1 MIGTNTKIISF
12 LLMSILYSQTI
23 IGEGLIG
30 EALLDYVESNYKTST
45 TLGYSNARDTL
56 YGTIDLQDGDQL
68 SCVYSGYTITLDVSE
83 DPSTNAYNQGIN
95 CEHTWPQSM
104 GAENEP
110 QKSDLHHLF
119 PCKSN
124 VNSSRGNHPYADIND
139 DDTDTWY
146 RNDYSQ
152 ETIPTEFIDEYA
164 EKFNGQS
171 AVFEPREDHKGNAAR
186 AMFYFFAMYQD
197 HADTNFWNVQKNTLL
212 YWHNLDPVNDLEL
225 SRTWVIAEYQEDYPN
240 PFILDSSLARRIW
253 FIESYDENN
262 PPGEFSLS
270 LPMDNSTVINL
281 TPEFFWLPS
290 IDLDPLDTV
299 SYTLMIDTP
308 DPGIESYLV
317 GTDTNFVL
325 ENPLEDNSQYFWQVI
340 AEDLIG
346 NQTINQG
353 GYISFYTNIENEP
366 PTSFEILSPNQNS
379 IQTDLSPN
387 FSWTESIDPDPLD
400 SLWYR
405 LEIFGPMVFYYPWQY
420 IVNTVETNFTPD
432 FSLYDNSSF
441 SFTVRASDL
450 HGESVYTQEYTFHTD
465 SFPEPPSNFTTI
477 FPENNEEGLDT
488 EIQFIWNASV
498 DPDPIET
505 IQYQLIYAANWQDS
519 TTYVYSEL
527 ISDTSISLVLENNS
541 QYYWGVVA
549 RDSDG
554 FIVGSNNNTPNTLL
568 VGTLSIDK
576 NMTPKLFKL
585 YQNYPNPFNPVT
597 TIHYDLPENSF
608 VSITV
613 YDMSG
618 NVVDN
623 IINKYQESG
632 YKLVQW
638 DATNGHGYQV
648 AAGVYIYKIQAGDF
662 RKVKKMLLLK

>member
-1 MIGTNTKIISF
+1 MINTSTRIISF
-12 LLMSILYSQTI
+12 FLISISYSQTI

-30 EALLDYVESNYKTST
+30 EALLEYVVSNYRTST

-68 SCVYSGYTITLDVSE
+68 SCVYSGYTITLNTSE

-104 GAENEP
+104 GAEDEP

-124 VNSSRGNHPYADIND
+124 VNSSRGNHPYANIND

-186 AMFYFFAMYQD
+186 AVFYFFAMYQD

-212 YWHNLDPVNDLEL
+212 DWHNLDPVNDLEL
-225 SRTWVIAEYQEDYPN
+225 SRTWVIAGYQENYPN

-253 FIESYDENN
+253 FVESYDENN
-262 PPGEFSLS
+262 PPSEFSLY
-270 LPMDNSTVINL
+270 LPLDNSILINL
-281 TPEFFWLPS
+281 TPEFVWLPS
-290 IDLDPLDTV
+290 IDFDPLDTV
-299 SYTLMIDTP
+299 TYNLMIDTP

-346 NQTINQG
+346 NQTISQG
-353 GYISFYTNIENEP
+353 GYMSFYTNLENEP

-379 IQTDLSPN
+379 IQMDLSPN
-387 FSWTESIDPDPLD
+387 FSWTESMDPDPLD

-405 LEIFGPMVFYYPWQY
+405 LEIFGPMIAYYPWQY

-450 HGESVYTQEYTFHTD
+450 HGESVYTQEYIFHTD
-465 SFPEPPSNFTTI
+465 SFPEPPSNFITI
-477 FPENNEEGLDT
+477 LPENNEEGVDT
-488 EIQFIWNASV
+488 EIQFIWNAAT
-498 DPDPIET
+498 DPDPLDI
-505 IQYQLIYAANWQDS
+505 IQYQMVYTTNWQDS

-527 ISDTSISLVLENNS
+527 LSDTSINLVLEDNS
-541 QYYWGVVA
+541 QYYWGVIA

-554 FIVGSNNNTPNTLL
+554 YIVGSNDNTPNALV
-568 VGTLSIDK
+568 VGTLSIDE
-576 NMTPKLFKL
+576 NLIPEVFALH
-585 YQNYPNPFNPVT
+585 QNYPNPFNPT
-597 TIHYDLPENSF
+597 TTLRYDLPEDAMVNMAIYDLMGRSIRLLVNSHQTAGYRSIQWNAANDRGEP
-608 VSITV
+608 VSV
-613 YDMSG
+613 GM
-618 NVVDN
+618 
-623 IINKYQESG
+623 
-632 YKLVQW
+632 
-638 DATNGHGYQV
+638 
-648 AAGVYIYKIQAGDF
+648 YIYTIQAGKF
-662 RKVKKMLLLK
+662 RQTKKMVLLK